1 MQGMIYDHTCVPR
14 RAGLRKE
21 TIMPDK
27 AKFWDKT
34 AEKYSRQPIA
44 QQKAYEIKLD
54 LTREYFT
61 PDSQVLEFGC
71 GTGSTAILHAPYVKH
86 IDAIDVSS
94 EMIRIARAKL
104 EPEGIQNVTFEVADM
119 DGYRPAPEAYDAVLG
134 LNIVHL
140 VDDRMKVMKEVYK
153 TLKPGGH
160 FISSTMCLR
169 EKLMFRLMEPLF
181 PIMHTLGQWPR
192 VYRFTAK
199 RLQADIE
206 SIGFKTVHYWQPGNG
221 PVLFIVGQ
229 KPE

>member
-1 MQGMIYDHTCVPR
+1 
-14 RAGLRKE
+14 
-21 TIMPDK
+21 MPDK
-27 AKFWDKT
+27 AKFWDRT
-34 AEKYSRQPIA
+34 AEKYSKQPISN
-44 QQKAYEIKLD
+44 QKAYEIKLD

-61 PDSQVLEFGC
+61 PESKVLEFGC

-86 IDAIDVSS
+86 IDAIDVSP

-104 EPEGIQNVTFEVADM
+104 GPENITNVAFDVADM
-119 DGYRPAPEAYDAVLG
+119 DSFQPRPGSYDAALG
-134 LNIVHL
+134 LNILHL
-140 VDDRMKVMKEVYK
+140 LDNRMAAMGRVYE

-181 PIMHTLGQWPR
+181 PLMHALGQWPQ
-192 VYRFTAK
+192 VHRFTAK
-199 RLQADIE
+199 RLQKDME
-206 SIGFKTVHYWQPGNG
+206 SIGFKTVHIWQPDNG

>member
-1 MQGMIYDHTCVPR
+1 
-14 RAGLRKE
+14 
-21 TIMPDK
+21 MPDK

-44 QQKAYEIKLD
+44 QQKAYEIKLN

-61 PDSQVLEFGC
+61 PESQVLEFGC

-86 IDAIDVSS
+86 IDAIDVSP
-94 EMIRIARAKL
+94 EMIRIARDKL
-104 EPEGIQNVTFEVADM
+104 APEGISNVTFSVADM
-119 DGYRPAPEAYDAVLG
+119 DGYKPAQNAYDAALG
-134 LNIVHL
+134 LNIIHL
-140 VDDRMKVMKEVYK
+140 VDDRMSVIEEVYK

-169 EKLMFRLMEPLF
+169 EKLLFRLMEPLF
-181 PIMHTLGQWPR
+181 PLMHAIGQWPR

-199 RLQADIE
+199 RLQADME
-206 SIGFKTVHYWQPGNG
+206 SVGFKTVHFWQPENG